1 MALDLRSISRGL
13 NSHRVTGTKL
23 RNKLGQVVHTFVP
36 LSPNSIIWY
45 WSKDGD
51 VLRLGR

>member
-1 MALDLRSISRGL
+1 VIERSQVRLPAGALLGS
-13 NSHRVTGTKL
+13 NS
-23 RNKLGQVVHTFVP
+23 GQVVHTHVP

-45 WSKDGD
+45 WPRDGD